1 MDIILFT
8 IFKDYRKRRH
18 GKQIQQG
25 DDLIAIGHQ
34 KTTDLSPIQWNLFCV
49 GDYGQST
56 KGSQILETWEITSH

>member
-1 MDIILFT
+1 MDIT

-34 KTTDLSPIQWNLFCV
+34 KTTDLSPIQ
-49 GDYGQST
+49 
-56 KGSQILETWEITSH
+56 